1 VSLFQRFKDAPIRQ
15 KLMVLVL
22 LTTSTALLLAGTSI
36 AFYDVL
42 SFTSKTK
49 AELSATAD
57 QVIINLVPALD
68 FSDSKLAQD
77 ILAALRARRSIVSA
91 QVLDQKG
98 EVFAQYSPSA
108 QPPPPAPANLRE
120 GSPYLEGGHLHL
132 VRPIYNK
139 NGDRTGTLYLRADL
153 RELRETLIDSA
164 RIVILS
170 LLGSM
175 LAALLLAGR
184 LQTLITRPL
193 LHLVSIETRV
203 SKQQDYSLRAV
214 KEANDELGL
223 LIDGFNEM
231 LVQIQN
237 RDADLIVAKEDAEQ
251 ANRTKSAF
259 LANMSHELRTPLNA
273 IIGYSEMLQEEAHDL
288 GHHDFVPDLRRIE
301 TAGHH
306 LLALINDVLDLSK
319 IEAGKMELYLETFD
333 VPAVI
338 ADVRATIEPL
348 VERNGNAIEVR
359 CPSDLGAMHSDV
371 TRVRQVLLNLLSNAS
386 KFTERGTVTLDV
398 SREVQDGV
406 EWLVFRISDTGIGL
420 NPEQIGRLFQ
430 AFSQADATTA
440 RRYGGTG
447 LGLLISRRFSQMM
460 GGDISIASEFG
471 RGSTFTVRLPRFAP
485 EGRTTVSFGPY
496 EEAKPSER
504 PAGATILAIDDDPSA
519 RDLLSRG
526 LAKEGFKVHLAS
538 NGEEGLRLAREI
550 LPDLITLDVLMPG
563 MDGWTVL
570 RHLKSDSRTAHIPI
584 VMVSMVDDRDLG
596 RALGAAEYLPKPVDP
611 DRLADILNRY
621 RCHEPPCPVLL
632 VEDDPATRE
641 LVKRSLEADGWA
653 VREARNGKEA
663 LESLRAQKA
672 DLILL
677 DLMMPEMDGFELLS
691 QLRESPEWAQIPVV
705 VMTVKDLSPEDERR
719 LEGQVKRVFQKGS
732 LSRHQLA
739 EEIRAVLRARRQSR
753 APTAKTD

>member
-1 VSLFQRFKDAPIRQ
+1 
-15 KLMVLVL
+15 
-22 LTTSTALLLAGTSI
+22 
-36 AFYDVL
+36 
-42 SFTSKTK
+42 
-49 AELSATAD
+49 AE
-57 QVIINLVPALD
+57 
-68 FSDSKLAQD
+68 
-77 ILAALRARRSIVSA
+77 
-91 QVLDQKG
+91 
-98 EVFAQYSPSA
+98 
-108 QPPPPAPANLRE
+108 
-120 GSPYLEGGHLHL
+120 PYLEGGFLHL
-132 VRPIYNK
+132 VRPIHNK
-139 NGDRTGTLYLRADL
+139 NGDRTGTLYLRADMH
-153 RELRETLIDSA
+153 ELRDTLADSA
-164 RIVILS
+164 RIVGLS

-193 LHLVSIETRV
+193 LHLVAIETRV
-203 SKQQDYSLRAV
+203 SRERDYSLRAV
-214 KEANDELGL
+214 KEAEDELGL

-273 IIGYSEMLQEEAHDL
+273 IIGYSEMLQEEARDL
-288 GHHDFVPDLRRIE
+288 GQHDFVPDLRRIE

-333 VPAVI
+333 VPAII
-338 ADVRATIEPL
+338 ADVRSTIEPL
-348 VERNGNAIEVR
+348 VERNGNHIEVR

-371 TRVRQVLLNLLSNAS
+371 TRVRQVLFNLLSNAS
-386 KFTERGTVTLDV
+386 KFTERGTVLLDV
-398 SREVQDGV
+398 SREIRGGT

-447 LGLLISRRFSQMM
+447 LGLLISRRFCQMM

-471 RGSTFTVRLPRFAP
+471 KGSTFTVRLPRVAP
-485 EGRTTVSFGPY
+485 EGRPSAASPVAG
-496 EEAKPSER
+496 EEPR
-504 PAGATILAIDDDPSA
+504 PPHGLLSATILAIDDDPSA

-526 LAKEGFKVHLAS
+526 LTKEGFRVYVAS
-538 NGEEGLRLAREI
+538 NGEEGLRMARDI

-563 MDGWTVL
+563 MDGWAVL
-570 RHLKSDSRTAHIPI
+570 RHLKSDPRTAQIPI

-596 RALGAAEYLPKPVDP
+596 RALGAAEYLPKPIDP
-611 DRLADILNRY
+611 DRLADVLHRF
-621 RCHEPPCPVLL
+621 RCRTPPCPVLL

-641 LVKRSLEADGWA
+641 LMRRALEGDGW
-653 VREARNGKEA
+653 VVKEARNGKEA
-663 LESLRAQKA
+663 LEHLRSQRAE
-672 DLILL
+672 LILL
-677 DLMMPEMDGFELLS
+677 DLMMPEMDGFELLAE
-691 QLRESPEWAQIPVV
+691 LRESAEWSQIPVV

-719 LEGQVKRVFQKGS
+719 LEGQVKKVFQKGS
-732 LSRHQLA
+732 LTRQQLA
-739 EEIRAVLRARRQSR
+739 DEIRSVLRARRPAR
-753 APTAKTD
+753 AATEKPS